1 MEKID
6 RTKWMYEKKYG
17 VFLHF
22 LHQPAAGTEVIQSV
36 GIDNVYDVSDP
47 QKLTPWEEKINEF
60 DVEHFAAQLNEIGA
74 GWCGV
79 TIMQQTRFM
88 LAPNSTYDKY
98 TGYKPGEAC
107 SRIDF
112 IDKLFNALDKYDI
125 SLMLYFT
132 GDGPTRDK
140 KAKEA
145 LNCWDDEERVLHES
159 FVIKWAEVVKEYSL
173 RYGRKV
179 KAWWHDGMWIGYK
192 EKPELLKMYADA
204 FRAGNPDAAIA
215 SNIHSCIDQDNA
227 ELVLSPRRG
236 AKYDDYTAGEVVTL
250 GSLPYH
256 PFMDGCGARWHIL
269 TFLGSEGASQ
279 VEGWGLKG
287 CKYKPG
293 WLFDYVDEIHK
304 RGGIITFDI
313 HFEPDGTI
321 DPDQMRA
328 LRLLKTL

>member
-6 RTKWMYEKKYG
+6 RSEWLYQKKWG
-17 VFLHF
+17 VFMHF
-22 LHQPAAGTEVIQSV
+22 LHQPAGSADALKAKGA
-36 GIDNVYDVSDP
+36 DFVYDVSDP
-47 QKLTPWEEKINEF
+47 GKLTPWEEKINNF
-60 DVEHFAAQLNEIGA
+60 DVDHFAAQLNEIGA

-79 TIMQQTRFM
+79 TIMQLSRYM
-88 LAPNSTYDKY
+88 IAPNATFDKY

-112 IDKLFNALDKYDI
+112 IDRLIKALDKYDI
-125 SLMLYFT
+125 GLMLYFT
-132 GDGPTRDK
+132 GDGPSRDP
-140 KAKEA
+140 KAKAA
-145 LNCWDDEERVLHES
+145 LQTWDDDERVIHPD
-159 FVIKWAEVVKEYSL
+159 FVEKWSNVVKEYSL
-173 RYGRKV
+173 RYGDKV

-192 EKPELLKMYADA
+192 DKPELLKMYADA

-215 SNIHSCIDQDNA
+215 TNIDSCIDQGNA
-227 ELVLSPRRG
+227 ELVLNPRRG
-236 AKYDDYTAGEVVTL
+236 AKYDDFTAGEVVKL
-250 GSLPYH
+250 GALPYH

-269 TFLGSEGASQ
+269 TFLGAEGASE
-279 VEGWGLKG
+279 VEGWGTKG

-293 WLFDYVDEIHK
+293 WLFDYVDEVHK

-313 HFEPDGTI
+313 HYEPDGTI